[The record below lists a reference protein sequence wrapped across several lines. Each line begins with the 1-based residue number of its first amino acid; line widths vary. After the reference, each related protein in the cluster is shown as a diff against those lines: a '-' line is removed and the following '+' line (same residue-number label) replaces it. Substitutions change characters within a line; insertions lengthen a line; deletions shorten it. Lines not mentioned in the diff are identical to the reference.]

1 MTLKKIPE
9 SCLVFKFFFSS
20 CTVLYI
26 TDLFLRNLCRNPAY
40 HVGGDDDVRGCDGGQ
55 A

>member
-1 MTLKKIPE
+1 MAE
-9 SCLVFKFFFSS
+9 SFVI
-20 CTVLYI
+20 YGGI
-26 TDLFLRNLCRNPAY
+26 LRNLSRNPAY